1 MKSKKNWILAAVLI
15 VLVLVMACV
24 YFVTRPETQAGA
36 KTVSV
41 TVVHA
46 DGSEKQFQYH
56 TDEEYLG
63 AVLLAE
69 ELVQGEMGPYGLTI
83 YVVDGEKADWNV
95 DVLKAGHHG
104 SSTSS
109 GYRFIYETDPEYA
122 TVSCGK
128 DNDYGHPH
136 KETIDLYR
144 DAGLPMLRTD
154 ELGTILAVS
163 DGRDITITWEKQQS
177 VPTDLQP
184 AEGFGKYIANKNS
197 KTLHTPFCSSLPKEA
212 NRIYYDSFEDAM
224 ADGCKACSGCI
235 G

>member
-1 MKSKKNWILAAVLI
+1 MIKNEEKLKKSKIK
-15 VLVLVMACV
+15 
-24 YFVTRPETQAGA
+24 
-36 KTVSV
+36 KTVLGPVKSY
-41 TVVHA
+41 A
-46 DGSEKQFQYH
+46 DPNNTSII
-56 TDEEYLG
+56 
-63 AVLLAE
+63 LLADFGDTRFLFTGDAE
-69 ELVQGEMGPYGLTI
+69 REAENDMLEYW
-83 YVVDGEKADWNV
+83 DGRFNWNT

-122 TVSCGK
+122 IVSCGK

-136 KETIDLYR
+136 KETISLYR

-197 KTLHTPFCSSLPKEA
+197 MTLHTPFCGSLPKEA

-224 ADGCKACSGCI
+224 ADGCKTCGGCI